1 MRKDDQQWRMVL
13 GLDLQLLIASVERRT
28 EREGEGGAQAAS
40 IGSNLLERDG
50 VGGSATWLDTWI
62 WKGAEID
69 GAQAG
74 LEGGAGMLGFSGCG
88 ARIGNRK
95 EASCRLSA
103 SVEIQGSKGWPV
115 ELREEQD

>member
-50 VGGSATWLDTWI
+50 VGGYATWLDTWI

-74 LEGGAGMLGFSGCG
+74 LGFSGCG

-95 EASCRLSA
+95 EGALA
-103 SVEIQGSKGWPV
+103 A
-115 ELREEQD
+115 D

>member
-1 MRKDDQQWRMVL
+1 MRKDDQQWRMVF

-28 EREGEGGAQAAS
+28 EREGEGGAQVAS
-40 IGSNLLERDG
+40 IGSNLLARDG

-62 WKGAEID
+62 SKGAEID

-74 LEGGAGMLGFSGCG
+74 LGFSGCG

-95 EASCRLSA
+95 EGALA
-103 SVEIQGSKGWPV
+103 A
-115 ELREEQD
+115 D